1 MHSSLPDDYSSLKIP
16 KPRIFTAKTLR
27 STRQVQISCLP
38 LRSLRLRG
46 ENAFMLTNGG
56 DVNAWLSET
65 VQ

>member
-1 MHSSLPDDYSSLKIP
+1 
-16 KPRIFTAKTLR
+16 
-27 STRQVQISCLP
+27 
-38 LRSLRLRG
+38 LRLRG